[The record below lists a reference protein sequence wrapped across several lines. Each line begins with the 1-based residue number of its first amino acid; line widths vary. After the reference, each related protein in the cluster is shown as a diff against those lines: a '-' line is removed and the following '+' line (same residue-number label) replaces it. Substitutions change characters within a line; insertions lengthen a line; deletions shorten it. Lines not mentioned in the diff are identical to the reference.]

1 MGRGGSGEVGLGVA
15 CLLRER
21 VVGIEIDEAEE
32 ASEEA
37 GDGERSGGCFWV
49 VAGGR
54 GLRLVMVEGQLIEGI
69 SQGSMQSRMCRNNN

>member
-1 MGRGGSGEVGLGVA
+1 MGVA

-37 GDGERSGGCFWV
+37 GDGERSGGCFWE

-54 GLRLVMVEGQLIEGI
+54 GLRRGMIKI
-69 SQGSMQSRMCRNNN
+69 QSN